1 MYRVCYLLVLLN
13 LCNNSY
19 VCINFITFLAWIFY
33 DFIERCF
40 LLIKILCQQLFPYPL
55 SWYLAIKII
64 GSGVGYLKYLKWG
77 RSAYSEASRLSFFG
91 LLFPLAQQLFSS
103 SLAYCWWCGKYAMG
117 FPLTVENS
125 VWTEWKSFFYLDGKP
140 IDGPPVPPLGVG

>member
-55 SWYLAIKII
+55 S
-64 GSGVGYLKYLKWG
+64 
-77 RSAYSEASRLSFFG
+77 
-91 LLFPLAQQLFSS
+91 
-103 SLAYCWWCGKYAMG
+103 
-117 FPLTVENS
+117 
-125 VWTEWKSFFYLDGKP
+125 
-140 IDGPPVPPLGVG
+140 